1 MERVCARCCLERPKP
16 AYVFDGRNILDHS
29 RMSAIGFSVEAIGK
43 VHDAK

>member
-1 MERVCARCCLERPKP
+1 MVRVCAHCRLERPKP
-16 AYVFDGRNILDHS
+16 AYVFDGRNLLDHN